1 MPPSPSSTALSV
13 PSTGIDARA
22 VGGLPIVPVDAVALE
37 GRASMLAGRSIKKEA
52 KRAALLLITRCI
64 DLTTLEG
71 ADTTGRIENLCR
83 RAVRPDPSDPEV
95 PSVAAVCVYPERVPD
110 AVGFLR
116 GTGVAVASVAGAFP
130 SGLAPLDLR
139 LEEMRRV
146 VAAGAGEVDIVIN
159 RAAFLSGRYHEVF
172 EEIAAAKEACGAAHL
187 KVILETGE
195 LGSYDQVRRAS
206 TLAMAAGADVIKTST
221 GKINP
226 AATLPVVLCMAE
238 AIRDYVDRTGTPVGL
253 KVAGG
258 VRTAKQAWQH
268 LVVVNE
274 TLGAAWL
281 NPERFRLGASALLTD
296 VLLQLRMQRS
306 GRYEDPDDLPVD

>member
-1 MPPSPSSTALSV
+1 
-13 PSTGIDARA
+13 
-22 VGGLPIVPVDAVALE
+22 VGGLPIVAVDSVALE
-37 GRASMLAGRSIKKEA
+37 ARAGMLAGRSIKKES
-52 KRAALLLITRCI
+52 KRALLELVVRCT

-71 ADTTGRIENLCR
+71 ADTPGRIETLCR

-95 PSVAAVCVYPERVPD
+95 PSVAAVCVYPARVPD
-110 AVGFLR
+110 AVAHLR

-130 SGLAPLDLR
+130 SGLSPLDLR

-146 VAAGAGEVDIVIN
+146 VAQGASEVDIVID
-159 RAAFLSGRYHEVF
+159 RAAFLSGRYHDVF
-172 EEIAAAKEACGAAHL
+172 DEIVAAKDACGAAHL

-195 LGSYDQVRRAS
+195 LGTYDQVRRAS

-238 AIRDYVDRTGTPVGL
+238 AVRDSVDRTGRPVGI

-268 LVVVNE
+268 VVVINE
-274 TLGAAWL
+274 TLGAGWL
-281 NPERFRLGASALLTD
+281 TPERFRIGASSLLTD